1 MHDGCDWSMAI
12 SFARLSFFFPLFFFC
27 DDVLQMKWIWGLWL
41 SMTGVVLKTWGSVLC
56 LRNWEPTVCAEY
68 NT

>member
-1 MHDGCDWSMAI
+1 MHNGCDWSMAI
-12 SFARLSFFFPLFFFC
+12 SFARLSFFFLFFFC

-41 SMTGVVLKTWGSVLC
+41 SMTGVVLKTCGSVLC
-56 LRNWEPTVCAEY
+56 LRKWEPTVCAEY